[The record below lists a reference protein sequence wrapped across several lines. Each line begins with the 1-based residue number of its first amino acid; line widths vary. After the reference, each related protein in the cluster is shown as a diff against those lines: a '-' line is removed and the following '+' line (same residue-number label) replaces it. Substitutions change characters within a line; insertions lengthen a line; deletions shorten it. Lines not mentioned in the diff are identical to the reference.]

1 MITNNNPQP
10 LVSIIS
16 FTKDR
21 VKTIRRSVDSVLDQ
35 SYRHLEFVV
44 QDGASTDGTLEI
56 LMGYDDTRIKLVS
69 EPDSGPAEAFWKVL
83 NRCEGD
89 IIGTCLSDEELVPGA
104 LEKAVEFFRN
114 NPDVGA
120 MTCDGYIT
128 NDEGAVTGSF
138 IAGEF
143 NMVDYLFS
151 QYCPF
156 WPGSFFRRKALLDIG
171 LRPELKHEWTIG
183 CLEFEIWCRL
193 GTRHNIKYVPLPISK
208 YTVTDDQ
215 LSNTPKNFNEHLD
228 NRATIVEKMFSE
240 SGIFGDNA
248 ANKLACLYN
257 QHYLFYNH
265 ARAYKMFEQT
275 EEIYRQ
281 ICKLLDKTS
290 LDLMAKLSESFLI
303 ENYTKTDIRRIAI
316 RKRRIQYFW
325 MVLAGR
331 IPRFIREFIPK
342 KVRDRIRVKLQNFV
356 LLTYN
361 ILAPKPILRKFIKI
375 QKKMPLE
382 TILGLDA
389 IVFSKTIYVDTAQ
402 IFYGRGQIEQAL
414 LLWGCAEDLKDAI
427 TDGIACQAMM
437 LSAEATNQRLFDAH
451 RKWADRH
458 ARPDPSLLKHQFKR
472 FKGDRK
478 IRIGYHCAFMDSDTI
493 RFIMSSVIK
502 CRDLNRFEAYGY
514 SATAVSNDIAEAFDV
529 VRNSSALSNEEFV
542 KLIRN
547 DCIDVFVEL
556 TGFSPFH
563 RFAAMASRCAPIQ
576 ISYLNHTSTSAVSNV
591 DYVFADAISVLPH
604 EEQFFTEKVWRLPGC
619 FLSYTYDPK
628 KLPQIAPVPSKSR
641 GYVTFGYF
649 GSGGKLGDELI
660 AIWAR
665 IMNCVPN
672 SRIYLRN
679 HQLNSESNREFMA
692 ERFSRHGIVAERIRI
707 DGGVEREEILRSYS
721 EVDISL
727 DTWPYCGGN
736 TVAESL
742 WQGVPV
748 LTLKGDRFS
757 GRYGASLM
765 VAAGCP
771 ELVAENVDE
780 LIEIASELS
789 NSLDRLEYYRTNLRR
804 LATDNGF
811 SDPEKFAKKL
821 DAAYVSMLEIRFGSW
836 ST

>member
-35 SYRHLEFVV
+35 SHRHLEFVV

-128 NDEGAVTGSF
+128 NGEGVVTGSF

-193 GTRHNIKYVPLPISK
+193 GTRHNIKYVPFPISK

-228 NRATIVEKMFSE
+228 NRATIVEKIFSE
-240 SGIFGDNA
+240 SGFLSDVGT
-248 ANKLACLYN
+248 NKIACLYN
-257 QHYLFYNH
+257 QYYLFYNH
-265 ARAYKMFEQT
+265 TRAYKMYEQT
-275 EEIYRQ
+275 EEIHRQ
-281 ICKLLDKTS
+281 IRKLLDDS
-290 LDLMAKLSESFLI
+290 SIEFMAKLGEEYSIESF
-303 ENYTKTDIRRIAI
+303 TTTDVDELQA
-316 RKRRIQYFW
+316 KKKRIQFLW
-325 MVLAGR
+325 MMLVSR
-331 IPRFIREFIPK
+331 IPRFIYDLFPK
-342 KVRDRIRVKLQNFV
+342 KVRGLIRLKVQRFMLN
-356 LLTYN
+356 TYI
-361 ILAPKPILRKFIKI
+361 ILAPKAIVKRDKKIL
-375 QKKMPLE
+375 KKTSLE
-382 TILGLDA
+382 TILGLEA
-389 IVFSKTIYVDTAQ
+389 LVFSKTIYADTAQ
-402 IFYGRGQIEQAL
+402 IYYGRGQIEQAL
-414 LLWGCAEDLKDAI
+414 QLWSCAEDLKDVF
-427 TDGIACQAMM
+427 TDGIACQAML
-437 LSAEATNQRLFDAH
+437 LSTKATNQRLFNAH

-458 ARPDPSLLKHQFKR
+458 AQPDPILLMHQFQR

-478 IRIGYHCAFMDSDTI
+478 IRIGYHCAFMESDTI
-493 RFIMSSVIK
+493 RYIMSSVIK

-514 SATAVSNDIAEAFDV
+514 SVTAVSNDIAEAFDV
-529 VRNSSALSNEEFV
+529 VRNSSALSDEEFV
-542 KLIRN
+542 KLIRK
-547 DCIDVFVEL
+547 DCIDIFVEL

-563 RFAAMASRCAPIQ
+563 RFTAMASRCAPIQ
-576 ISYLNHTSTSAVSNV
+576 ISYLNHTATSAVPNV
-591 DYVFADAISVLPH
+591 DYIFADAISVLPE

-628 KLPQIAPVPSKSR
+628 RLPQIAPVPSKSR

-665 IMNCVPN
+665 VMNCVPN

-679 HQLNSESNREFMA
+679 YQLNSESNREFMV
-692 ERFSRHGIVAERIRI
+692 ERFSRHGIAAERIRI
-707 DGGVEREEILRSYS
+707 ESGAEREEILRSYS

-771 ELVAENVDE
+771 ELVAENVDQ
-780 LIEIASELS
+780 LIEIAAKLS
-789 NSLDRLEYYRTNLRR
+789 TSMSMLEYYRTNLRR
-804 LATDNGF
+804 LATENGL
-811 SDPEKFAKKL
+811 SDAKRFANKL
-821 DAAYVSMLEIRFGSW
+821 DAAYIEMVKRRFS
-836 ST
+836 

>member
-44 QDGASTDGTLEI
+44 QDGASTDGTLEV
-56 LMGYDDTRIKLVS
+56 LKGYDDTRIKLVS

-83 NRCEGD
+83 TRCEGD

-104 LEKAVEFFRN
+104 LEMAVEFFCN

-128 NDEGAVTGSF
+128 DGEGVVTGSF

-143 NMVDYLFS
+143 NLVDYLFS

-171 LRPELKHEWTIG
+171 LRPELKQEWTIG

-193 GTRHNIKYVPLPISK
+193 GTRHNINYVPFPISK

-215 LSNTPKNFNEHLD
+215 LSNTPKNFNEHMG
-228 NRATIVEKMFSE
+228 NRATVVEKMFSE
-240 SGIFGDNA
+240 SGFLGDVDT
-248 ANKLACLYN
+248 NKIACLYN

-265 ARAYKMFEQT
+265 TRAYKMYEQT
-275 EEIYRQ
+275 EEIHRQ
-281 ICKLLDKTS
+281 ICKLVDGAS
-290 LDLMAKLSESFLI
+290 IEFMSKLGEEFSIESF
-303 ENYTKTDIRRIAI
+303 TTTDLDVLQRR
-316 RKRRIQYFW
+316 KKRIQFLW
-325 MVLAGR
+325 MILVGR
-331 IPRFIREFIPK
+331 IPRFIYDLFPK
-342 KVRDRIRVKLQNFV
+342 KVRGLIRVKVQRFIFQA
-356 LLTYN
+356 YN
-361 ILAPKPILRKFIKI
+361 ILAPKPIAKI
-375 QKKMPLE
+375 DKKILKKTSLE
-382 TILGLDA
+382 AILGLEA
-389 IVFSKTIYVDTAQ
+389 LVFSKKIYADTAK
-402 IFYGRGQIEQAL
+402 IYYGRGQIEQAL
-414 LLWGCAEDLKDAI
+414 QLWGCAEDLEDVF
-427 TDGIACQAMM
+427 TDGIACQAML
-437 LSAEATNQRLFDAH
+437 LSTKATNQRIFDAH
-451 RKWADRH
+451 RKWADRY
-458 ARPDPSLLKHQFKR
+458 ARPDPSLLMHQFQR

-493 RFIMSSVIK
+493 RYIMSSVIK

-514 SATAVSNDIAEAFDV
+514 AATAVSNDIAEAFDV
-529 VRNSSALSNEEFV
+529 VRNSSALSDEEFV
-542 KLIRN
+542 KLIRK
-547 DCIDVFVEL
+547 DFIDIFVEL
-556 TGFSPFH
+556 SGFSPFH
-563 RFAAMASRCAPIQ
+563 RFTAMASRCAPIQ
-576 ISYLNHTSTSAVSNV
+576 ISYLNHTATSAVSNV
-591 DYVFADAISVLPH
+591 DYIFADAISVLT
-604 EEQFFTEKVWRLPGC
+604 EEDQFFTEKVWRLPGC

-628 KLPQIAPVPSKSR
+628 RLPQIAPVPSKSR

-665 IMNCVPN
+665 VMNCVPN

-679 HQLNSESNREFMA
+679 HQLNSESNREFMV
-692 ERFSRHGIVAERIRI
+692 ERFSRHGIAAERIRI
-707 DGGVEREEILRSYS
+707 ESGAEREEILRSYS

-771 ELVAENVDE
+771 ELVAENVDQ
-780 LIEIASELS
+780 LIEIAAKLS
-789 NSLDRLEYYRTNLRR
+789 TSMSMLEYYRKNLRR
-804 LATDNGF
+804 LATENGL
-811 SDPEKFAKKL
+811 SDAERFANKL
-821 DAAYVSMLEIRFGSW
+821 DAAYIEMVKRRFS
-836 ST
+836 